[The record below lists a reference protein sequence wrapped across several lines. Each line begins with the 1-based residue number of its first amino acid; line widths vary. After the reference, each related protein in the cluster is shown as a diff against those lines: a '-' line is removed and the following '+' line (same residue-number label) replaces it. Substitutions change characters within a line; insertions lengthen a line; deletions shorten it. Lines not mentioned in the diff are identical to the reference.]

1 MNYKKRR
8 LSVAFISPWFMPET
22 YAGAEQQTIR
32 LASKLKINNVEAFIL
47 SPKIKK
53 DTPSENFVENILVK
67 RFKVNNLPNLGGKY
81 FFSFIVWSIKLIFWL
96 LKNSNKFD
104 VIHVIHGRLHSIPA
118 VFAAKWLGKPILIKL
133 GRGGKKHFDINVVR
147 DKKIVG
153 SFFSKYLLKNVS
165 GWIANSNQIVE
176 DLKTNDIKS
185 RFIYKIY
192 NGIDIKNFKINKF
205 RKNKTFIVIG
215 RLDEEKLCDQII
227 SVFSKLPENLNV
239 KLIFLGDGE
248 CRSDLE
254 KMTNQLN
261 QSHRIFLKGVVKNV
275 NDYLIN
281 CDFYLS
287 ASSSEGMSNALLESM
302 ALGVPAIV
310 SNVSG
315 VDEIIFD
322 NQNGFVFEPGDEK
335 TFYEK
340 IIKAINY
347 SEEKYINMSR
357 MASQHILKNFSI
369 ELIADKHVKL
379 YKSLFEDSSF
389 Y

>member
-1 MNYKKRR
+1 
-8 LSVAFISPWFMPET
+8 
-22 YAGAEQQTIR
+22 
-32 LASKLKINNVEAFIL
+32 
-47 SPKIKK
+47 
-53 DTPSENFVENILVK
+53 
-67 RFKVNNLPNLGGKY
+67 
-81 FFSFIVWSIKLIFWL
+81 
-96 LKNSNKFD
+96 
-104 VIHVIHGRLHSIPA
+104 
-118 VFAAKWLGKPILIKL
+118 
-133 GRGGKKHFDINVVR
+133 
-147 DKKIVG
+147 
-153 SFFSKYLLKNVS
+153 
-165 GWIANSNQIVE
+165 
-176 DLKTNDIKS
+176 
-185 RFIYKIY
+185 
-192 NGIDIKNFKINKF
+192 
-205 RKNKTFIVIG
+205 
-215 RLDEEKLCDQII
+215 
-227 SVFSKLPENLNV
+227 
-239 KLIFLGDGE
+239 
-248 CRSDLE
+248 
-254 KMTNQLN
+254 MTNQLN

-275 NDYLIN
+275 NDHLIN

-389 Y
+389 YYY

>member
-1 MNYKKRR
+1 
-8 LSVAFISPWFMPET
+8 
-22 YAGAEQQTIR
+22 
-32 LASKLKINNVEAFIL
+32 
-47 SPKIKK
+47 
-53 DTPSENFVENILVK
+53 
-67 RFKVNNLPNLGGKY
+67 
-81 FFSFIVWSIKLIFWL
+81 
-96 LKNSNKFD
+96 
-104 VIHVIHGRLHSIPA
+104 
-118 VFAAKWLGKPILIKL
+118 
-133 GRGGKKHFDINVVR
+133 
-147 DKKIVG
+147 
-153 SFFSKYLLKNVS
+153 
-165 GWIANSNQIVE
+165 
-176 DLKTNDIKS
+176 
-185 RFIYKIY
+185 
-192 NGIDIKNFKINKF
+192 
-205 RKNKTFIVIG
+205 
-215 RLDEEKLCDQII
+215 
-227 SVFSKLPENLNV
+227 
-239 KLIFLGDGE
+239 
-248 CRSDLE
+248 
-254 KMTNQLN
+254 MTNQLN

-322 NQNGFVFEPGDEK
+322 NQNGLVFEPGNEK
-335 TFYEK
+335 IFYEK
-340 IIKAINY
+340 ITKAINY